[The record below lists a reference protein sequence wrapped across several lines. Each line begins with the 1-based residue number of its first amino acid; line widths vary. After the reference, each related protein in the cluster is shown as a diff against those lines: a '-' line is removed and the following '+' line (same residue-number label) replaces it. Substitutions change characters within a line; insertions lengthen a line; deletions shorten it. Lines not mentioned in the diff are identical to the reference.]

1 MAGTSGMLDVKKFFE
16 PIELKEFK
24 EFWASLSDEEKESF
38 KRQALE
44 AEND

>member
-1 MAGTSGMLDVKKFFE
+1 MAEPNMLDVKKFFE

-24 EFWASLSDEEKESF
+24 EFWLSLSLEEKESF
-38 KRQALE
+38 IQQSAE